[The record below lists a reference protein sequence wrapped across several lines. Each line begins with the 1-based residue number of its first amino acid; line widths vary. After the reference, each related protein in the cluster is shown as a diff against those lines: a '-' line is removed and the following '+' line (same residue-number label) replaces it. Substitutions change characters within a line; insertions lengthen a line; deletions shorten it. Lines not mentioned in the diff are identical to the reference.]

1 MDECCLKSLKP
12 LYDKLNKEEREVLI
26 KRLEEQMEKFYYRIE
41 EKKQL
46 IKYLKEAEHKWIKKH
61 ME

>member
-46 IKYLKEAEHKWIKKH
+46 IKYLKEAEHK
-61 ME
+61 